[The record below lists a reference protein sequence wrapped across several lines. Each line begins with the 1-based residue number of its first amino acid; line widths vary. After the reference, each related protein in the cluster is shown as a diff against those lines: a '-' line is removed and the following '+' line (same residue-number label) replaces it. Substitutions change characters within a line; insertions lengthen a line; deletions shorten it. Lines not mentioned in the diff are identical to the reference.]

1 MVKPKNKHSLSH
13 VRHDPAHCLAPG
25 LFRALKRG
33 ERKRSKLDV
42 TYDYGDGKRIEFS
55 GPEPLGADDLRILQ
69 GLVALGGPKG
79 IILTPEPTADLPKQ
93 LRLFLKPKFDAE
105 VQDALVV
112 RESLTSLLSEIGLT
126 DGGDN
131 IKAIKACLMRMANV
145 TVVVTKGSQQRS
157 FHLLSYAFD
166 EEDGRLFVALNPQ
179 ITEAILG
186 KRPYTRI
193 EMAEVRALQT
203 DAARLIHQRLC
214 GWIDPGKARCVEL
227 DTLAGYVWPDET
239 NAEAMKKR
247 RQKVRKALAELVDV
261 GWNVSE
267 YAKGK
272 WEIRRPSP

>member
-1 MVKPKNKHSLSH
+1 MAFDITHA
-13 VRHDPAHCLAPG
+13 RHDPMHCLVPG
-25 LFRALKRG
+25 LFRSLKRG
-33 ERKRSKLDV
+33 ERKKLKLDV
-42 TYDYGDGKRIEFS
+42 TYRNTENVQARFVGF
-55 GPEPLGADDLRILQ
+55 EPLGADDMRLLQ
-69 GLVALGGPKG
+69 GLVVLGGPKG

>member
-1 MVKPKNKHSLSH
+1 MAFDITHA
-13 VRHDPAHCLAPG
+13 RHDPMHCLVPG
-25 LFRALKRG
+25 LFRSLKRG
-33 ERKRSKLDV
+33 ERKKLKLDV
-42 TYDYGDGKRIEFS
+42 TYRNTENVQARFVGF
-55 GPEPLGADDLRILQ
+55 EPLGADDMRLLQ